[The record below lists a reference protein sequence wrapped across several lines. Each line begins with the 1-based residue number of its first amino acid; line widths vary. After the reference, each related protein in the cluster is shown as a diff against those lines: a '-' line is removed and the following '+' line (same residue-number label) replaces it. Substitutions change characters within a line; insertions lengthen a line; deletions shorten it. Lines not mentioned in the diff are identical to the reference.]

1 MSRMASG
8 KWLAVNRWLPVKF
21 GIIPWNHAVNGI
33 NFALKMK
40 KSNISD
46 CVVEFVLNCSNEDF
60 QSLTVSKMATLFNV
74 NRCYLSRRFKKDKEF
89 TVCEFLVR
97 EKLFRS
103 VGILKE
109 DTQLTIKEISEKLGF
124 ANSNYFCRIFKRHF
138 GTTPGRYR
146 EYVGHKRPRAIT

>member
-1 MSRMASG
+1 
-8 KWLAVNRWLPVKF
+8 
-21 GIIPWNHAVNGI
+21 
-33 NFALKMK
+33 MK

-46 CVVEFVLNCSNEDF
+46 HVVEFVLNCSNDDF
-60 QSLTVSKMATLFNV
+60 KSLTVSKMAKRFNV
-74 NRCYLSRRFKKDKEF
+74 NRCYLSRKFKKDKEF

-103 VGILKE
+103 IGMLKE

-124 ANSNYFCRIFKRHF
+124 ANSNYFSRIFKRHF

-146 EYVGHKRPRAIT
+146 ECVSRKLSGNIT

>member
-1 MSRMASG
+1 
-8 KWLAVNRWLPVKF
+8 
-21 GIIPWNHAVNGI
+21 
-33 NFALKMK
+33 MK
-40 KSNISD
+40 KNNISD
-46 CVVEFVLNCSNEDF
+46 RVVEFVLNCSNDDF
-60 QSLTVSKMATLFNV
+60 QSLTVSKMATLFKV

-109 DTQLTIKEISEKLGF
+109 DTQVTIKEISEKLGF
-124 ANSNYFCRIFKRHF
+124 ANSNYFSRIFKRHF

-146 EYVGHKRPRAIT
+146 ECVSHKLPVTIT